1 MIKVKFFGK
10 NTQFDLEIEVNE
22 FIKNKKIINISYSIA
37 ECGYGYI
44 HGCCILY
51 EN

>member
-1 MIKVKFFGK
+1 MIKVKFFRED
-10 NTQFDLEIEVNE
+10 TQTKPEREVNQ